1 MANKAWGGVFD
12 QATDRRVERFTESV
26 SFDRRLYAHDI
37 RGSIAHAQMLCR
49 VGLLDQGECQQI
61 EQALCEI
68 QREIEEDR
76 LQFSIELEDIHM
88 HIERALIDRIGDVG
102 RKLHTGRSRNDQV
115 ATDMRLWVRD
125 AIDEIDLA
133 LAELQAAFVGRCD
146 ADVDV
151 ILPGYTHFQRAQP
164 VLAAHYWLAYCEK
177 LERDRQR
184 LADCHR
190 RVNVLPLG
198 AAALAGTS
206 LPIDRSDVAARLGFD
221 NAAAWRNLIRAHRND
236 IAAAM
241 KIPPGDFRWYAA
253 FHDEGEHPHIHMMA
267 WSAKTG

>member
-125 AIDEIDLA
+125 AIDEVDLA

-146 ADVDV
+146 ADFDV
-151 ILPGYTHFQRAQP
+151 ILPGYTH
-164 VLAAHYWLAYCEK
+164 
-177 LERDRQR
+177 
-184 LADCHR
+184 
-190 RVNVLPLG
+190 
-198 AAALAGTS
+198 
-206 LPIDRSDVAARLGFD
+206 
-221 NAAAWRNLIRAHRND
+221 
-236 IAAAM
+236 M
-241 KIPPGDFRWYAA
+241 
-253 FHDEGEHPHIHMMA
+253 
-267 WSAKTG
+267 